1 MNRVYFKDG
10 REFTPSKIICV
21 GRNYAKHIEEMKSE
35 PTKEPVLFLKPN
47 SSLHSLTEPVP
58 LPKSVGEVHHEI
70 ELAVCISKPCSS
82 VSPEEAAGSI
92 AGYAVALDLTL
103 RDIQSTAKKAGL
115 PWAVA
120 KGFDAA
126 CPISPF
132 VDSAEIADVTNLDLL
147 LKINDEIRQQGST
160 SHMLFKILDLISYAS
175 KFFRFEAGDLLLT
188 GTPAGVGPLQAGD
201 RIEAHIDGIGTFTTT
216 CI

>member
-1 MNRVYFKDG
+1 MNRIFFKDG

-35 PTKEPVLFLKPN
+35 TTIDPVLFLKPN

-58 LPKSVGEVHHEI
+58 VPKTVGEVHHEI

-82 VSPEEAAGSI
+82 VSPEKAAGSI

-103 RDIQSTAKKAGL
+103 RDIQSAAKKAGL

-126 CPISPF
+126 CPISTF
-132 VDSAEIADVTNLDLL
+132 VDASEIADVNNLGLL

-160 SHMLFKILDLISYAS
+160 SHMLFKIPDLISYAS
-175 KFFRFEAGDLLLT
+175 KFFRFEEGDLLLT
-188 GTPAGVGPLQAGD
+188 GTPAGVGPLKQGD
-201 RIEAHIDGIGTFTTT
+201 RIEAQINDIGTFKTT

>member
-1 MNRVYFKDG
+1 MNRIYFKDG

-35 PTKEPVLFLKPN
+35 ATTDPVLFLKPN
-47 SSLHSLTEPVP
+47 SSLHPFTEPVP

-82 VSPEEAAGSI
+82 VSPKEAAESI
-92 AGYAVALDLTL
+92 AGYAIALDLTL
-103 RDIQSTAKKAGL
+103 RDIQAAAKKAGL

-126 CPISPF
+126 CPISTF
-132 VDSAEIADVTNLDLL
+132 VDFSNISDVNNLALL

-160 SHMLFKILDLISYAS
+160 SHMLFKIPDLIAYAS
-175 KFFRFEAGDLLLT
+175 KFFRFERGDILLT
-188 GTPAGVGPLQAGD
+188 GTPVGVGPLLPGD
-201 RIEAHIDGIGTFTTT
+201 KIEAHIDGIGTFKTN